1 LLRKIPA
8 PPAILA
14 ALLLVS
20 LVVAGCSS
28 EGEAQNED
36 TQARQE
42 NVAQSPPDVSS
53 ADAPDEEPVAQVAD
67 QLRPSVVQINVQ
79 AEQQTPYGPQQGQG
93 VGSGVIYRQDGYIIT
108 NNHVIQGA
116 QSVEVGL
123 ASGQTVNAEVVGGDP
138 FTDIAVV
145 KVDRS
150 DLPPAKFRTERGLD
164 VGQLAVAIGSPQGF
178 DSTVTA
184 GVVSGVGRE
193 VPSQLT
199 GGTQEA
205 SLVDLVQTDAAISPG
220 SSGGAL
226 VDRSGRIIGINVAYL
241 PPAQTG
247 AESIGFAIPAQTAA
261 QTADQII
268 STGQASNAYLGV
280 SLSEVN
286 QETAEQFDTQP
297 GVLVDAARQG
307 EPAAQAGVRQGDII
321 TAIDGTEVENSG
333 DLLSELR
340 HYQPG
345 DSVDLTVVRNGDNEI
360 TRGVSLGERSNFG

>member
-1 LLRKIPA
+1 LLHRVSAVTPV
-8 PPAILA
+8 LV

-53 ADAPDEEPVAQVAD
+53 AEAPNDEPVAQVAD
-67 QLRPSVVQINVQ
+67 QLRPSVVQINVEAVQ
-79 AEQQTPYGPQQGQG
+79 DTPYGPQQGQG

-108 NNHVIQGA
+108 NNHVVQGA
-116 QSVEVGL
+116 QSVEVGF
-123 ASGQTVNAEVVGGDP
+123 ASGETATAEVVGGDP
-138 FTDIAVV
+138 FTDIAVL
-145 KVDRS
+145 KVDRN
-150 DLPPAKFRTERGLD
+150 DLPPAKFRTKRGLD

-184 GVVSGVGRE
+184 GVVSGLGRE
-193 VPSQLT
+193 VPSTLT

-205 SLVDLVQTDAAISPG
+205 SLVDLIQTDAAISPG

-226 VDRSGRIIGINVAYL
+226 VDRSGRVIGINVAYL

-268 STGQASNAYLGV
+268 STGQASNSYLGV

-286 QETAEQFDTQP
+286 QETAEQFDTRA
-297 GVLVDAARQG
+297 GVLVEGARQG
-307 EPAAQAGVRQGDII
+307 EPAAQAGIRQGDII
-321 TAIDGTEVENSG
+321 TAINGTEVENTG

-345 DSVDLTVVRNGDNEI
+345 ESVDLTVVRNGDNEI
-360 TRGVSLGERSNFG
+360 TRSVTLGERRNFE

>member
-1 LLRKIPA
+1 MLRRIPA

-14 ALLLVS
+14 GLLLVS

-28 EGEAQNED
+28 DGEAQNEG
-36 TQARQE
+36 TQARQD
-42 NVAQSPPDVSS
+42 NVAQGPPDVSS
-53 ADAPDEEPVAQVAD
+53 SDAPDTEPVAQIAD
-67 QLRPSVVQINVQ
+67 QLRPSVVQVDVQ

-123 ASGQTVNAEVVGGDP
+123 ANGRTLDAEVVGGDP

-145 KVDRS
+145 KVDRN
-150 DLPPAKFRTERGLD
+150 DLPPAEFRTERGLD

-178 DSTVTA
+178 NSTVTA
-184 GVVSGVGRE
+184 GIVSGLGRE
-193 VPSQLT
+193 IPSQLT

-261 QTADQII
+261 ETADQII

-280 SLSEVN
+280 SLAEVN

-297 GVLVDAARQG
+297 GVLVETAPQG

-321 TAIDGTEVENSG
+321 TAVGGTEVENTG
-333 DLLSELR
+333 ELLSELR
-340 HYQPG
+340 RYEPG
-345 DSVDLTVVRNGDNEI
+345 ESVDLTVVRNGNNET
-360 TRGVSLGERSNFG
+360 TRSVTLGERSNFG

>member
-1 LLRKIPA
+1 MIHRV
-8 PPAILA
+8 PAIFPILA
-14 ALLLVS
+14 VLLLS
-20 LVVAGCSS
+20 ALVAAGCSS
-28 EGEAQNED
+28 EGGTQDGGGQNRE
-36 TQARQE
+36 E

-53 ADAPDEEPVAQVAD
+53 SAAPEDEPVARISE

-79 AEQQTPYGPQQGQG
+79 AVQNTPYGPQQGQG

-108 NNHVIQGA
+108 NNHVVEGA
-116 QSVEVGL
+116 ESVEVGF
-123 ASGQTVNAEVVGGDP
+123 ASGDTAAGEVVGGDP

-145 KVDRS
+145 RVDS
-150 DLPPAKFRTERGLD
+150 NDLPAASFHAGRGLD

-184 GVVSGVGRE
+184 GVISGLGRE
-193 VPSQLT
+193 VPAELT

-205 SLVDLVQTDAAISPG
+205 SLVDLLQTDAAISPG

-226 VDRSGRIIGINVAYL
+226 VDRTGEVIGINVAYL

-261 QTADQII
+261 ETADQII
-268 STGQASNAYLGV
+268 STGEASNAYLGV
-280 SLSEVN
+280 SLSDVT
-286 QETAEQFDTQP
+286 QETAEQFDTEV
-297 GVLVDAARQG
+297 GSLVEEAPPG
-307 EPAAQAGVRQGDII
+307 EPAAQGGIRQGDII
-321 TAIDGTEVENSG
+321 TAIEGREVGNTG

-345 DSVDLTVVRNGDNEI
+345 DGIEMTVVRNGDNE
-360 TRGVSLGERSNFG
+360 VSRSVTLGERSEYE